1 MITEGYVCGIDVSAA
16 KLDVALY
23 CDKQFVREWV
33 VENTEE
39 GVAALVHE
47 LRQVQPKL
55 TVMEATGGYEELALY
70 RIHEATLS
78 VARVNPRHTHYFGI
92 SMGLLAKQ
100 DNIDARVLAEYGIRT
115 DVQPSTLKD
124 LENRAFSAALERRRQ
139 LVGMR
144 TAEMNRSKQSHF
156 TVRAKIQRHID
167 WLTQEIEDCE
177 KEMRNLVKKMPVW
190 NDNADTLKTAKGVGD
205 IVAFTLLADL
215 PELGTLTAKKIAA
228 LVGLA
233 PYNDDSGKRKGYRS
247 CRGGRA
253 HVRTILYNAT
263 LSAIRSAGPIRQ
275 FYTKKKAEG
284 KPSKVAIVA
293 AMRKLLTILNAMMRD
308 QKCFKL
314 PAVA

>member
-100 DNIDARVLAEYGIRT
+100 DNIDARLLAEYGIRT

-124 LENRAFSAALERRRQ
+124 VENLAFSAALERRRQ
-139 LVGMR
+139 LVDMR
-144 TAEMNRSKQSHF
+144 TAEINRSKQSHF
-156 TVRAKIQRHID
+156 TVRAKIKRHID
-167 WLTQEIEDCE
+167 WLTQEIDDCE
-177 KEMRNLVKKMPVW
+177 KEMRDLVKKMPVW

-308 QKCFKL
+308 QTCFKL
-314 PAVA
+314 PAMA

>member
-1 MITEGYVCGIDVSAA
+1 MITEGYVCGIDVSAK

-23 CDKQFVREWV
+23 CDKKFIREWV

-47 LRQVQPKL
+47 LRQVQSKL

-70 RIHEATLS
+70 RIYEAGLS
-78 VARVNPRHTHYFGI
+78 VARVNPRHTHHFGI

-124 LENRAFSAALERRRQ
+124 MENRAFSAALERRRQ
-139 LVGMR
+139 LVIMC
-144 TAEMNRSKQSHF
+144 TAEKNRLKQSHF

-167 WLTQEIEDCE
+167 WLTNEITGCE
-177 KEMRNLVKKMPVW
+177 REMHDLVKKMPVW
-190 NDNADTLKTAKGVGD
+190 TDNADTLKTAKGVGD

-228 LVGLA
+228 LVGIA

-253 HVRTILYNAT
+253 NVRTILYNAT
-263 LSAIRSAGPIRQ
+263 MSATRCQGPIRQ
-275 FYTKKKAEG
+275 FYMKKKAEG
-284 KPSKVAIVA
+284 KPFKVAIVA

-308 QKCFKL
+308 QKCFRL
-314 PAVA
+314 PAAA